1 MWTIVEVI
9 YGFEGILICSDRTQ
23 CEVCFETKAF
33 LSLSLISRS
42 PLSCL
47 LHCQPSVKRGWAPR
61 LESVL
66 GVCLWA
72 AKCPSNEDNDGETA
86 SLAIFLMTA
95 DVFIS
100 SVTLRLETGALL
112 PADAVCRPAFFVI
125 FCSSGNLKQWIF
137 AAFISKTQQVFQMK
151 CIEYY
156 RAIRKSE

>member
-1 MWTIVEVI
+1 MEVI

-42 PLSCL
+42 SLSCL
-47 LHCQPSVKRGWAPR
+47 LHSQPSVKGAGPTLR
-61 LESVL
+61 ECVL

-95 DVFIS
+95 DIFIL
-100 SVTLRLETGALL
+100 SVTLRQEAGAVL
-112 PADAVCRPAFFVI
+112 PAVAVL
-125 FCSSGNLKQWIF
+125 SN
-137 AAFISKTQQVFQMK
+137 
-151 CIEYY
+151 
-156 RAIRKSE
+156 